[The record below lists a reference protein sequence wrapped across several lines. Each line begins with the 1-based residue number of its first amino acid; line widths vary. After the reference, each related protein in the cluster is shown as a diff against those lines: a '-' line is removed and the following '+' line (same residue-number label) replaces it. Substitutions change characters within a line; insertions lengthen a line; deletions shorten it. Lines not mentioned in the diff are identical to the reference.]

1 MERKAFHRQI
11 LIIYILYIQHD
22 VLTPRFRSD
31 DNCER
36 LVNSFIVHTFSG
48 SILYILTLFRLYNPS
63 SGRISLEGQDLESL
77 NIPFVRAQMGLVSQ
91 EPTLFNRLEQG

>member
-11 LIIYILYIQHD
+11 LIIYILNNMMFSLLALGQTITVRD
-22 VLTPRFRSD
+22 WLTVSS
-31 DNCER
+31 C
-36 LVNSFIVHTFSG
+36 ICTFSG
-48 SILYILTLFRLYNPS
+48 STYILTLFRLYNPS

-77 NIPFVRAQMGLVSQ
+77 NIPFVRAQMGLVPQ